1 MKKFTNLLM
10 ALLVWVTAVSAQ
22 DAQSLLTFNWA
33 HSVDGG
39 TSAGD
44 NVFDMA
50 KSKDGSYFIANSFGT
65 TNQSM
70 GVSFDA
76 EPLLG
81 VDGKAIQG
89 SPYTGTSMNANLLL
103 QKVSNA
109 GSVEWSAYTKKG
121 YVMDCYLSPAS
132 DGGLVVAMKV
142 RAWVEE
148 AGLDNLLEY
157 VDGTGATTTI
167 KDMNT
172 LASEYR
178 FLVLKL
184 DADGKLVWS
193 RLINGLV
200 REGTKQA
207 TKDNAYIYSCVLDD
221 ADNIYLAGNYRTE
234 LYFKKSD
241 GTLETLVAKNNTNWT
256 GDPQSV
262 IGDLFLVKLDKNG
275 YFTKSLLADG
285 TASCAF
291 FDKMVYADGKIYVNG
306 RVQGDGSA
314 MTLGGKA
321 VNASSER
328 QTELLVS
335 INTEDLSVN
344 YVNALTST
352 PNSASRFVV
361 QNRAAQYIDGY
372 VYFTGLLNGGF
383 RAEGASEDIINN
395 KATMLKP
402 YVLKVNPATGEVAQ
416 AAIRTEGGIGGFF
429 GVYEGKE
436 NLYAFGYDMGA
447 NGGAILVPIKK
458 SDFSLGT
465 ASVICKY
472 GVVAVCATP
481 LADGDN
487 LILANRGRATQKPT
501 FLGTDKTFTGLQN
514 WGVVYYSYKISDAAT
529 GIDNVKGDA
538 QSAKVDV
545 YTTDGV
551 FVKTAS
557 SVDEAKQNLAKGVY
571 VIGNQK
577 VAVE

>member
-1 MKKFTNLLM
+1 MKKFTFLLV
-10 ALLVWVTAVSAQ
+10 AVLVWVAAASAQ
-22 DAQSLLTFNWA
+22 DAQSLLSFNWA
-33 HSVDGG
+33 HSIDGG

-44 NVFDMA
+44 NIFDMV
-50 KSKDGSYFIANSFGT
+50 KSKDGSYFMANSFGT

-328 QTELLVS
+328 QTDLLVS
-335 INTEDLSVN
+335 LNTEELSVN

-361 QNRAAQYIDGY
+361 QNKAAQYIDGY

-402 YVLKVNPATGEVAQ
+402 YVLKVNPATGEVSQ
-416 AAIRTEGGIGGFF
+416 AAIRTEGGIGGFY
-429 GVYEGKE
+429 GVYEGKDK
-436 NLYAFGYDMGA
+436 LYAFGYDLSAGA
-447 NGGAILVPIKK
+447 VLVPINK
-458 SDFSLGT
+458 SDFSLESAT
-465 ASVICKY
+465 VVCKY
-472 GVVAVCATP
+472 GTVSVCGTP
-481 LADGDN
+481 LADGEN
-487 LILANRGRATQKPT
+487 LILANRGRVTQSPV
-501 FLGTDKTFTGLQN
+501 FFGTDKSFTNLQN
-514 WGVVYYSYKISDAAT
+514 WGVVYYSYKINDTAT
-529 GIDNVKGDA
+529 GINEINSDA
-538 QSAKVDV
+538 QAAKVNV
-545 YTTDGV
+545 YSTDGI
-551 FVKTAS
+551 FIKTAS
-557 SVDEAKQNLAKGVY
+557 SVESAKQGLPRGTY
-571 VIGNQK
+571 VIGNHK
-577 VAVE
+577 IAID

>member
-1 MKKFTNLLM
+1 MKKFTFLLV
-10 ALLVWVTAVSAQ
+10 AVLVWVAAASAQ
-22 DAQSLLTFNWA
+22 DAQSLLSFNWA
-33 HSVDGG
+33 HSIDGG

-44 NVFDMA
+44 NIFDMA
-50 KSKDGSYFIANSFGT
+50 KSKDGSYFMANSFGT
-65 TNQSM
+65 TNQSR
-70 GVSFDA
+70 GVNFDS
-76 EPLLG
+76 EPLVG
-81 VDGKAIQG
+81 VDGNAIQG
-89 SPYTGTSMNANLLL
+89 SPYTGTSNNANLLL
-103 QKVSNA
+103 QKVSNT

-121 YVMDCYLSPAS
+121 DISDAFLASTS
-132 DGGLVVAMKV
+132 DGGLIVTLKT

-148 AGLDNLLEY
+148 AGLDNILEY
-157 VDGTGATTTI
+157 VDAAGATTTI

-172 LASEYR
+172 QASEYR
-178 FLVLKL
+178 FLVLKI

-200 REGTKQA
+200 RTDTKYA
-207 TKDNAYIYSCVLDD
+207 TKNNAYVYSCVVDD

-241 GTLETLVAKNNTNWT
+241 GSKETLVSKNAANWN
-256 GDPQSV
+256 GDSQGTV
-262 IGDLFLVKLDKNG
+262 GDLFLVKLDKNG

-361 QNRAAQYIDGY
+361 QNKAAQYIDGY

-395 KATMLKP
+395 KATILKP
-402 YVLKVNPATGEVAQ
+402 YVLKVNPATGEVSQ
-416 AAIRTEGGIGGFF
+416 AAIRTEGGIGGFY
-429 GVYEGKE
+429 GVYEGKDK
-436 NLYAFGYDMGA
+436 LYAFGYDLSAGA
-447 NGGAILVPIKK
+447 VLVPINK
-458 SDFSLGT
+458 SDFSLESAT
-465 ASVICKY
+465 VVCKY
-472 GVVAVCATP
+472 GTVSVCGTP

-487 LILANRGRATQKPT
+487 LILANRGRATQNPT

>member
-1 MKKFTNLLM
+1 MSF
-10 ALLVWVTAVSAQ
+10 
-22 DAQSLLTFNWA
+22 
-33 HSVDGG
+33 
-39 TSAGD
+39 
-44 NVFDMA
+44 
-50 KSKDGSYFIANSFGT
+50 FIANSFGT

-157 VDGTGATTTI
+157 VDGTGAT
-167 KDMNT
+167 
-172 LASEYR
+172 
-178 FLVLKL
+178 
-184 DADGKLVWS
+184 
-193 RLINGLV
+193 
-200 REGTKQA
+200 
-207 TKDNAYIYSCVLDD
+207 
-221 ADNIYLAGNYRTE
+221 
-234 LYFKKSD
+234 
-241 GTLETLVAKNNTNWT
+241 WT

-314 MTLGGKA
+314 MALGGKA

-361 QNRAAQYIDGY
+361 QNKAAQYIDGY

-447 NGGAILVPIKK
+447 NGGAILVSIKK

-472 GVVAVCATP
+472 GMVAVCATP

-487 LILANRGRATQKPT
+487 LILANRGRATQNPT